1 MDPRGLTTNEFQN
14 NNNSQSNSDP
24 ANVEPT
30 GFWGKVGQL
39 AKGAYNEW
47 ANSWNEAAKSPFSI
61 ERDSLTGAL
70 SVQHSP
76 EQFSEMP
83 FDPIGG
89 RAKLVTKLGTRAL
102 KAPIITKAFDKVK
115 NAASKLISIFLPA
128 SKEVSVIGP
137 RSTYR
142 EFDKKIGA
150 NFLNVTDDAWSMRK
164 NVKFLQGVVK
174 RGDDV
179 VFSGK
184 YNPKLLDPNSVLAQ
198 EIRYLKRHGYL
209 WNKDLTKLIKK

>member
-1 MDPRGLTTNEFQN
+1 MINGIVVQNNPLKYIDPRGLTSNEFKRFQRN
-14 NNNSQSNSDP
+14 EVDKIIDFDLVKSQLANVVAEQKFNNSP
-24 ANVEPT
+24 V
-30 GFWGKVGQL
+30 GKFLNDMG
-39 AKGAYNEW
+39 
-47 ANSWNEAAKSPFSI
+47 
-61 ERDSLTGAL
+61 
-70 SVQHSP
+70 SV
-76 EQFSEMP
+76 
-83 FDPIGG
+83 PIGPNVLAVG
-89 RAKLVTKLGTRAL
+89 TTIGTKAATSAPAITRA
-102 KAPIITKAFDKVK
+102 AVGAFNKVK
-115 NAASKLISIFLPA
+115 NVGSKLLSKVLPA

-142 EFDKKIGA
+142 EFAEKIGA

-179 VFSGK
+179 AFSGK
-184 YNPKLLDPNSVLAQ
+184 YNPKLLDTNSVLAQ